1 MREKL
6 RILLL
11 SENFFPPST
20 ASAQRLY
27 AYAKTLVSHS
37 YDTFVITKSPVG
49 FESKGITVI
58 SRNPKKIIPIFDPIL
73 LILYFIASL
82 GVIRK
87 HHIGLIISTVPK
99 INNAVAG
106 FLLSKL
112 FKIPHIIDIRDYWET
127 SLFFYP
133 LDKIV
138 PRRLAFLFI
147 KTTSMIYRQ
156 ANSLIT
162 VNETLKNILIKRGV
176 PHKRI
181 HIIPSGAD
189 TSLFRPC
196 GNDNCVRLLRERYM
210 LPLSK
215 LILVYG
221 GALAVDYK
229 FDALLEAVSYL
240 RENNNFLLLIIGR
253 PTLLMNNKTIL
264 QIAKRLGIK
273 GKVKVMDPLPAGRLA
288 EIFRC
293 CDVGVIPLDDRESLR
308 HVITAKIF
316 AYLSSGLPVLASGP
330 KNGELEKF
338 LTTYKVGFFV
348 EGTTPKEFADMLKT
362 IVREKSKIKDMGS
375 TGRRIMEEKLD
386 RYELSRSIIDVIHH
400 VTGGHIILVNR
411 S

>member
-1 MREKL
+1 MREKP
-6 RILLL
+6 RILML

-37 YDTFVITKSPVG
+37 YDTVVITKSAVS
-49 FESKGITVI
+49 FKSKGITVI

-73 LILYFIASL
+73 LILYFIESL
-82 GVIRK
+82 GIIRK
-87 HHIGLIISTVPK
+87 HHIRLIISTVPK

-112 FKIPHIIDIRDYWET
+112 FRIPHIIDIRDYWET

-138 PRRLAFLFI
+138 PRGLALFFM

-162 VNETLKNILIKRGV
+162 VNGTLKNILIKRGV
-176 PHKRI
+176 PHDRI
-181 HIIPSGAD
+181 YVIPSGAD

-196 GNDNCVRLLRERYM
+196 ENDNCVRRLRERYT

-221 GALAVDYK
+221 GSLVVDYK
-229 FDALLEAVSYL
+229 FGALLKAVSYL
-240 RENNNFLLLIIGR
+240 RENDFLLLIIGR
-253 PTLLMNNKTIL
+253 PTLLMNNMTIL

-273 GKVKVMDPLPAGRLA
+273 GKVKVMGPLPAVKLA

-293 CDVGVIPLDDRESLR
+293 CDVGVIPLDDRKSLR

-338 LTTYKVGFFV
+338 LKTYKVGFFV
-348 EGTTPKEFADMLKT
+348 KETTPKEFADALKT
-362 IVREKSKIKDMGS
+362 IVREKSKIKGIGLR
-375 TGRRIMEEKLD
+375 GRKIMEKYYD
-386 RYELSRSIIDVIHH
+386 RYTLSRKIIDVIRH
-400 VTGGHIILVNR
+400 VTGAHHPSKIK